1 MSSHISQKG
10 GKILSATQQDTNL
23 SILQPSKQEASIS
36 WNYNDTHDWLLEE
49 TALLGYLSKNKVGSA
64 DVIQP

>member
-1 MSSHISQKG
+1 MSSHISQKS

-23 SILQPSKQEASIS
+23 SILQPSKQEVSIR

-49 TALLGYLSKNKVGSA
+49 TALLGYLSKNNVGSA